1 MQQAEQYVQ
10 YRDGVWYVGRSGV
23 QVYGVIAMWQQGFVP
38 EEILRSF
45 PALSLQ
51 GVYGTILYY
60 LEQREAMD
68 AFFRE
73 QDALFAQRK
82 AEAEDKDPA
91 FYAEIRE
98 RVGKL
103 RTAQEPAS
111 PAATS

>member
-23 QVYGVIAMWQQGFVP
+23 QVYGVIAMWQQGFAP
-38 EEILRSF
+38 EEIRGSF
-45 PALSLQ
+45 PSLSLEA
-51 GVYGTILYY
+51 VYGTILYY

-82 AEAEDKDPA
+82 AEAEAKDPA
-91 FYAEIRE
+91 FYTAIRE
-98 RVGKL
+98 RAGKL
-103 RTAQEPAS
+103 STAQGPAS
-111 PAATS
+111 PATTS